1 MMNRDLMSRQMFA
14 RGGPA
19 VPMQEGGM
27 AVPAAPMPEPS
38 ALGSQMAPPGLPVDP
53 NSVDINQA
61 AQAAMQNGLDP
72 AMLEGMLTNYA
83 DGLEDLENAE
93 DYETVINGIRGDS
106 LPIEQRY
113 SELAEVVGP
122 EDAQAT
128 PESVLTLVQPVM
140 QMAAVDQGIGG
151 LAVEE
156 MTGPV
161 EGPMAEGIMSTVNMG
176 GVDQAQGGP
185 APVNFNQ
192 GGAVQH
198 FAPENQQ
205 RVVGDPLN
213 LQGIATADQPYVNYP
228 GAERLQELYKS
239 REGLYGSILGQEDS
253 AAALEDQRNITRSQ
267 MLFDVAQG
275 ALNFASGA
283 GGAREGRTPAE
294 QLAASFSPVLGS
306 IGQRAGEFQKFKT
319 GQQQEDRALKLRA
332 LGSAEEALKFE
343 KETAAEKGKEIR
355 AAALA
360 LDTQGRT
367 FKFTRQE
374 NESNQDFQ
382 MRLTNRRGEL
392 QEAIQSLQG
401 EQALDQIQLR
411 GDLTQQLANLN
422 NTWQSEMQNNRFDFE
437 NANREDTQNYENLV
451 RQQLYNNAA
460 ALETLKGGL
469 RQGEIRLKGDIE
481 EEQMRLLQEFTLV
494 NKDKDLQNE
503 LKRMNVANIQ
513 ELGRMERAAAITLE
527 ELGVRDEITQDQM
540 QAQAAINKDLARVQS
555 TLAIDRAQHDQ
566 IFQASEAVLDR
577 AARKGLALSNQEFQ
591 RNLAVELKGL
601 DFEQKDIDRA
611 MLRANQEVQNYL
623 LYRSADLA
631 DRTSDQAD
639 RKLDI
644 SELATILDGQYKNGK
659 LAIDQMEA
667 QAVQIGSK
675 AKTSQLKYLT
685 NQARLDAYAA
695 DELGSQTA
703 LFEQALNDYL
713 KPDVAWDGSRYV
725 QTASPKL
732 ARQILGALDT
742 RAANGLEIPE
752 IPGYAPPSSRQGA
765 GGQTPFGPTMQG
777 AGGQPESVGPRS
789 LGEATAEIF
798 NPDGTV
804 DTESEVWTRTDPT
817 RFDPTIDYGQVIGAS
832 RFVPGITTMASEA
845 KAELTGGEPTI
856 EAQQHTKAQATLT
869 AFANDLLQ
877 FSTNLSD
884 DRVLKFVQE
893 LIEKETE
900 NLRPGGFLG
909 KTNADARAS
918 LAALRDTFKQA
929 MQIEQKKLTEY
940 GGDSMGYSKAQ
951 VTAARDRMD
960 DMKVLLNEILAFEK
974 GFAEPPG
981 PTGAVGRTDDDQSL
995 GTARKQLME
1004 MTGRR

>member
-1 MMNRDLMSRQMFA
+1 MSRQMFA

-38 ALGSQMAPPGLPVDP
+38 ALGPQMAPPGLPVDP

-83 DGLEDLENAE
+83 EGLEDLENAE
-93 DYETVINGIRGDS
+93 DYETVINGIRGDT

-113 SELAEVVGP
+113 NELAEVVGP

-151 LAVEE
+151 LAAEE

-176 GVDQAQGGP
+176 GVDQVQGGP

-205 RVVGDPLN
+205 RVVGAPPIN
-213 LQGIATADQPYVNYP
+213 LQGVATADQPYVNYP

-239 REGLYGSILGQEDS
+239 REGLYGSILGQEDR

-343 KETAAEKGKEIR
+343 KKTAAEKGKELR

-360 LDTQGRT
+360 LKTQGLN
-367 FKFTRQE
+367 FDFTRQE

-392 QEAIQSLQG
+392 QEAIQALQG
-401 EQALDQIQLR
+401 AQALDQIQLR

-422 NTWQSEMQNNRFDFE
+422 NTWQSEMQENRFDFE

-460 ALETLKGGL
+460 ALETLKGSL
-469 RQGEIRLKGDIE
+469 RQGEIRLRGDIE

-494 NKDKDLQNE
+494 NKDKDLKNE
-503 LKRMNVANIQ
+503 LERMNVANIQ
-513 ELGRMERAAAITLE
+513 TLGQMERAAAIKLE

-555 TLAIDRAQHDQ
+555 TLAIDRAQHNQ

-577 AARKGLALSNQEFQ
+577 AARRGLALSNQEFQ

-601 DFEQKDIDRA
+601 DFEQRDIDRA
-611 MLRANQEVQNYL
+611 ILRANEEVQNYL
-623 LYRSADLA
+623 RYRSAD
-631 DRTSDQAD
+631 QAD
-639 RKLDI
+639 RRLDI
-644 SELATILDGQYKNGK
+644 SELATILDGQYKNGM
-659 LAIDQMEA
+659 LAINRMEA
-667 QAVQIGSK
+667 QAVEIGSK
-675 AKTSQLKYLT
+675 AKTNQLKFLT
-685 NQARLDAYAA
+685 DEARLDAYAA
-695 DELGSQTA
+695 DELGGQTA
-703 LFEQALNDYL
+703 LFEQVLNDYL
-713 KPDVAWDGSRYV
+713 TPSIKWDGSRYV
-725 QTASPKL
+725 ESASPTL
-732 ARQILGALDT
+732 ARKIKGALDA
-742 RAANGLEIPE
+742 RVAKGLEIPE
-752 IPGYAPPSSRQGA
+752 IPGYTPSSSRQGA
-765 GGQTPFGPTMQG
+765 GGQTPVGPTMQG

-789 LGEATAEIF
+789 LREVTAEIF

-804 DTESEVWTRTDPT
+804 DTESDAWNLTAPT
-817 RFDPTIDYGQVIGAS
+817 RFDPTIDYGQVIGVS
-832 RFVPGITTMASEA
+832 RIAPGITTFASEA

-856 EAQQHTKAQATLT
+856 AAQEHTKAQATLT

-877 FSTNLSD
+877 FSTNLSK

-900 NLRPGGFLG
+900 NLRPGGYLG

-929 MQIEQKKLTEY
+929 MQMERGKLTEY
-940 GGDSMGYSKAQ
+940 GGDSMGYTKAQ
-951 VTAARDRMD
+951 VTAARNRME

-981 PTGAVGRTDDDQSL
+981 PTGAVGRTQDDQSL
-995 GTARKQLME
+995 GTAREQIME